1 MIKKSKTAEVIISAL
16 PYIRKFR
23 DKIFV
28 VKYGGAAQT
37 DDILKL
43 DFARDIVL
51 LHMVGIKIIV
61 VHGGGKKINQT
72 LDKIGVQSEFRD
84 GLRVTNKD
92 AIEITEMVLSGAVNK
107 EITALLNQNGAPAIG
122 ISGKDGGLLKAKFL
136 DEKKYGFVG
145 EITEVNT
152 KLINDLL
159 QKDYL
164 PVIAPLAGGET
175 DENVSFN
182 INADLCASRIAA
194 ALKASKAI
202 FLSDI
207 DGVLDKDGNLI
218 SKLDAALISKL
229 KKDGTIAGG
238 MIPKVDACLQC
249 VRNGANA
256 AHIING
262 KIPHSIL
269 LELFTDGGIGSLIKE
284 EI

>member
-1 MIKKSKTAEVIISAL
+1 MKHPPRLVQARDGCVLRKWDMKRKLDLARAEEIGDLFLQSGK
-16 PYIRKFR
+16 PRTRPRR
-23 DKIFV
+23 D
-28 VKYGGAAQT
+28 GAA
-37 DDILKL
+37 L
-43 DFARDIVL
+43 
-51 LHMVGIKIIV
+51 
-61 VHGGGKKINQT
+61 
-72 LDKIGVQSEFRD
+72 
-84 GLRVTNKD
+84 
-92 AIEITEMVLSGAVNK
+92 AIAQEA
-107 EITALLNQNGAPAIG
+107 Q
-122 ISGKDGGLLKAKFL
+122 DGGLLRAKFL

-164 PVIAPLAGGET
+164 PVIAPLAGGEA

-207 DGVLDKDGNLI
+207 DGVLDKEGNLI

-249 VRNGANA
+249 VRNGASA

>member
-37 DDILKL
+37 DDTLKL

-72 LDKIGVQSEFRD
+72 LDKIGVQSEFKD

-159 QKDYL
+159 Q
-164 PVIAPLAGGET
+164 
-175 DENVSFN
+175 
-182 INADLCASRIAA
+182 
-194 ALKASKAI
+194 
-202 FLSDI
+202 
-207 DGVLDKDGNLI
+207 
-218 SKLDAALISKL
+218 
-229 KKDGTIAGG
+229 
-238 MIPKVDACLQC
+238 
-249 VRNGANA
+249 
-256 AHIING
+256 
-262 KIPHSIL
+262 
-269 LELFTDGGIGSLIKE
+269 
-284 EI
+284 

>member
-37 DDILKL
+37 DDTLKL

-72 LDKIGVQSEFRD
+72 LDKIGVQSEFKD

-107 EITALLNQNGAPAIG
+107 EITALLNQNG
-122 ISGKDGGLLKAKFL
+122 
-136 DEKKYGFVG
+136 FVG
-145 EITEVNT
+145 EITVVNT

-164 PVIAPLAGGET
+164 PVIAPLAGGEA

-207 DGVLDKDGNLI
+207 DGVLDKEGNLI

>member
-1 MIKKSKTAEVIISAL
+1 MIKKSKTTEVIISAL

-37 DDILKL
+37 DDTLKL

-72 LDKIGVQSEFRD
+72 LDKIGVQSEFCD

-159 QKDYL
+159 QKGYL

-175 DENVSFN
+175 DEKVSFN

-207 DGVLDKDGNLI
+207 DGVLDKEGNLI

>member
-1 MIKKSKTAEVIISAL
+1 M
-16 PYIRKFR
+16 
-23 DKIFV
+23 
-28 VKYGGAAQT
+28 
-37 DDILKL
+37 
-43 DFARDIVL
+43 
-51 LHMVGIKIIV
+51 
-61 VHGGGKKINQT
+61 HGGGKKINQT
-72 LDKIGVQSEFRD
+72 LDKIGVQSEFKD
-84 GLRVTNKD
+84 GLRVTSKD

-122 ISGKDGGLLKAKFL
+122 ISGKDGGLLRAKFL
-136 DEKKYGFVG
+136 NEKKYGFVG

-152 KLINDLL
+152 KL

-164 PVIAPLAGGET
+164 PVIAPLAGGEA

-207 DGVLDKDGNLI
+207 DGVLDKEGNLI

-249 VRNGANA
+249 VRNGASA